1 VYALDAESGQ
11 IHPGRK
17 KEKERARKKIDR
29 ERERGEE
36 KDGQMVVLI

>member
-29 ERERGEE
+29 ERESEGKRRMG
-36 KDGQMVVLI
+36 KWLC

>member
-1 VYALDAESGQ
+1 VGKFTRVE
-11 IHPGRK
+11 K
-17 KEKERARKKIDR
+17 KKKNEQEKKIDR